1 MTNEMRSAMTATDE
15 IEIRDGYH
23 PSWAEDIFAIHNKT
37 ELKRS
42 SLEKVNAAFL
52 ASFAVATC
60 WQRGRL
66 IGCGRMVS
74 DGKMYAS
81 IFDVVIDPEFQK
93 QGVGRKLLEQLISK
107 ASGMTI
113 HLTSTF
119 GNEGFYKRLGFRR
132 HKTAMALYP
141 SSMKRSPYLE
151 ADTEASRRDVTQTW
165 TRGDLMVSTDK
176 RRLDAEVI
184 QKFLANSYWAKGIP
198 MSTVVRSLE
207 GSLCF
212 GVYCGNTQIG
222 FARVVSDLATFAYL
236 ADVFVIEEYRGRGI
250 SKWLMECILSHP
262 DLQGL
267 RQWLLGTRDAHR
279 LYKQY
284 GFAPLSKPE
293 RFMQIN
299 RPDIYLGNV

>member
-1 MTNEMRSAMTATDE
+1 MTTEIRSALTENDE
-15 IEIRDGYH
+15 IEIRDGYQL
-23 PSWAEDIFAIHNKT
+23 SWAEDIFAIHNKT

-42 SLEKVNAAFL
+42 SLEKVNQAFL

-60 WQRGRL
+60 WRSGRL
-66 IGCGRMVS
+66 IGFGRMIS

-81 IFDVVIDPEFQK
+81 IFDVVVDPEFQK
-93 QGVGRKLLEQLISK
+93 QGIGRKLMERLISK

-119 GNEGFYKRLGFRR
+119 GNEGFYERLGFRR

-141 SSMKRSPYLE
+141 PSMKRSPYLE
-151 ADTEASRRDVTQTW
+151 ADTEAASRNLTQTW
-165 TRGDLMVSTDK
+165 TRGDLMVSTEK
-176 RRLDAEVI
+176 RRLDTEVI
-184 QKFLANSYWAKGIP
+184 HKFLANSYWANGIP
-198 MSTVVRSLE
+198 MATVVRSLE

-212 GVYCGNTQIG
+212 GVYCGKSQIG

-250 SKWLMECILSHP
+250 SKWLMECILAHP

-267 RQWLLGTRDAHR
+267 RRWLLGTRDAHG
-279 LYKQY
+279 LYKQF
-284 GFAPLSKPE
+284 GFAPLSNPE

-299 RPDIYLGNV
+299 RPDIYLGNI